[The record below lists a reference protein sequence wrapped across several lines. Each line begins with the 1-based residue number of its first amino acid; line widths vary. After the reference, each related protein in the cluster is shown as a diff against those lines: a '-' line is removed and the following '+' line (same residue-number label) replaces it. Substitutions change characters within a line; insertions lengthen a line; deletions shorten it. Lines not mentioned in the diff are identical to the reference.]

1 MFLNFSIKTK
11 YRISFINIFT
21 FILLYQIISCAKIYD
36 SIKSIPSTTSGFY
49 TFNLNLSSN
58 CKPLYYVDI
67 NSDKLNDIIASCQAS
82 NGDIKISY
90 YIYNEDNKK
99 FELNESYKTLT
110 LQKYEIISFI
120 ANDLNKDGYMD
131 YIMTLKKDKKYESRI
146 YVYNSEKNDFDLIL
160 TLNNEKDQN
169 LFIADIGS
177 NRVLKIIYYEKEA
190 STRKVFYYDELDN
203 NFITKNFQDFLSKNT
218 AVCNGNEKYSK
229 MQFESPNSNA
239 FIDIDGDCLNDIII
253 SSYDT
258 KEKKRKLEIWK
269 GVFEDN
275 EVKYCLSL
283 NNVYDVDDSL
293 GLFTVVDV
301 DRNALPDLVFPILD
315 SSPPK
320 ILVSY
325 NVISMSYIWTSDYC
339 TDHPPINMDKN
350 PNAEIKKIFENF
362 SIKNS
367 DKNNQIINIYD
378 NSYFKFYSENEEF
391 PLILRFTD
399 VNQDSYP
406 DFVTIL
412 YNKSTKRKHLF
423 IFLNQEL
430 DNNGNQRTYNGKNIY
445 DLSQNYESNY
455 DIIVSSFFDFEDN
468 RKMGLIIY
476 SSSGVSLGLYN
487 NNVYDTYTL
496 KSTLL
501 FKKNC
506 FFCTEYGSSQ
516 RFITTNING
525 DRRMDLSLQSAQ
537 ISTPG
542 ILALTYAY
550 LGIGRS
556 NNYIENFHII
566 SGNAFKRDDNDKT
579 YTPVIPNS
587 QLVIYHD
594 NLPKSNSTTWQVDLV
609 VKPTKYLY
617 QLIIVIIIVIIL
629 LTFISVRLLMKERE
643 EDYMENKETFAPWF
657 G

>member
-21 FILLYQIISCAKIYD
+21 FILLYQTISCAKIYD

-131 YIMTLKKDKKYESRI
+131 YIMTLKKDKKYESLI

-177 NRVLKIIYYEKEA
+177 NRVLKIIYYEKET
-190 STRKVFYYDELDN
+190 STRKVFYYDELEN

-239 FIDIDGDCLNDIII
+239 FIDIDGDCLYDIII

-258 KEKKRKLEIWK
+258 QEKKRKLEIWK

>member
-21 FILLYQIISCAKIYD
+21 FILLYQTISCAKIYD

-229 MQFESPNSNA
+229 MKFESPNSNA

>member
-21 FILLYQIISCAKIYD
+21 FILLYQTISCAKIYD

-258 KEKKRKLEIWK
+258 QEKKRKLEIWK

>member
-21 FILLYQIISCAKIYD
+21 FILLYQTISCAKIYD

-67 NSDKLNDIIASCQAS
+67 NSDKLNDIIASCPAS

-258 KEKKRKLEIWK
+258 QEKKRKLEIWK

-283 NNVYDVDDSL
+283 NNVYNVDDSL

-430 DNNGNQRTYNGKNIY
+430 DNNGNQRTFNGKNIY

>member
-21 FILLYQIISCAKIYD
+21 FILLYQTISCAKIYD

-120 ANDLNKDGYMD
+120 ANDLNKDGYID

-190 STRKVFYYDELDN
+190 STRKVFYYDELEN

-258 KEKKRKLEIWK
+258 QEKKRKLEIWK